1 MKATDSKSTVAD
13 TVTRHRLLASEDR
26 FQRLFESNI
35 IGIGVTHA
43 DGQVLQA
50 NDAYLRILGHTRAEL
65 EAGHVRWTELTPPE
79 FLASDSAAV
88 AQADRAGACA
98 PYEKEYLRR
107 TDGARVPVQIAF
119 TSLLDAPEQY
129 IAYVLD
135 LTARKR
141 VEEELRLASEAK
153 DRFLATL
160 SHELRNPLAPI
171 ANAVHILRR
180 VRPSG
185 DDDAG
190 ARALLIIERQVGHMK
205 RLVDDLL
212 DLARIT
218 KGKVRLQR
226 EEVELRPIVLSAVET
241 IRPLID
247 KRGHQLEL
255 HVEEAPIRLHADG
268 VRVEQMLTNLLSN
281 AAKYTDEGGRIAL
294 HARREG
300 DRAGIRVVGNGI
312 GIETERLPHVFEPF
326 MQAQCASSHADG
338 GLGIGL
344 ALVREFA
351 QLHGGSIDVS
361 SAGRGA
367 GSEFV
372 LVLPI
377 LAPGG

>member
-1 MKATDSKSTVAD
+1 MKATDSISAAAD
-13 TVTRHRLLASEDR
+13 PATRHRLLASDDR
-26 FQRLFESNI
+26 FQRLCDSNI

-65 EAGHVRWTELTPPE
+65 DAGQVWWTELTPPE
-79 FLASDSAAV
+79 FLPADSAAI
-88 AQADRAGACA
+88 AQANRGGACA
-98 PYEKEYLRR
+98 PYEKEYRR
-107 TDGARVPVQIAF
+107 RSDGARVPVQIAF
-119 TSLLDAPEQY
+119 TSLLDQSDQF
-129 IAYVLD
+129 IAYVID

-141 VEEELRLASEAK
+141 VEEELLQANERK

-180 VRPSG
+180 AQPSVEG
-185 DDDAG
+185 DAG
-190 ARALLIIERQVGHMK
+190 ARALLIIERQVSHMK

-212 DLARIT
+212 DTARIT
-218 KGKVRLQR
+218 MGKVCLQR
-226 EEVELRPIVLSAVET
+226 EDVNLLPIVLSAVEAT
-241 IRPLID
+241 RPLMD
-247 KRGHQLEL
+247 KRGHRFEL
-255 HVEEAPIRLHADG
+255 DIGEQPIRLHADG

-281 AAKYTDEGGRIAL
+281 AAKYTGDGGRIAL

-300 DRAGIRVVGNGI
+300 DSAVIRVRDNGI
-312 GIETERLPHVFEPF
+312 GIAPEMLSRVFEPF
-326 MQAQCASSHADG
+326 VQAQCARSQADG

-351 QLHGGSIDVS
+351 QMHGGSVDVS
-361 SAGRGA
+361 SAGPGA

-377 LAPGG
+377 AAPAA